1 MSITG
6 NHIAALL
13 HDIGKISIPIDILNK
28 PGKLNKHEFNLI
40 KDHPSVSY
48 EILKNIEFDQ
58 PVAHIILQ
66 HHERMNGT
74 GYPHGLSGEDILL
87 QARILANDKS
97 GDELTAL
104 LDAIATNVTHFFR
117 EKSHFDFL
125 VQHINDIGDSGN
137 LRLWSAGCSSGE
149 EPYSMA
155 IMLREHILNPLS
167 PKPFILATD
176 ISTKILQ
183 RAIHGIYPMKSV
195 ENLDRVLLRKYFL
208 KGKNTQHGV
217 VRVKKE
223 LSDMVTF
230 ERLNFIEPF
239 QFDRGFDVIFCRNVM
254 IYFDNTT
261 RQNIVRK
268 FYEALNPGG
277 YFIIGHSESLNG
289 IQHTFQY
296 VQPTIYRRKP

>member
-1 MSITG
+1 MVPTKEQTG
-6 NHIAALL
+6 SGFDLTESQYLKFSRIIYDSAGINLGDNKKELVHARLSKILRWR
-13 HDIGKISIPIDILNK
+13 KISSFREYL
-28 PGKLNKHEFNLI
+28 GVL
-40 KDHPSVSY
+40 
-48 EILKNIEFDQ
+48 
-58 PVAHIILQ
+58 
-66 HHERMNGT
+66 T
-74 GYPHGLSGEDILL
+74 
-87 QARILANDKS
+87 NDKS

-117 EKSHFDFL
+117 EESHFDFL
-125 VQHINDIGDSGN
+125 VQHIGDTGDSGN

-149 EPYSMA
+149 EPYSLA
-155 IMLREHILNPLS
+155 IMLREHILNPSS
-167 PKPFILATD
+167 PKPCIHATD

-183 RAIHGIYPMKSV
+183 RAIHGVYPMKSV

-208 KGKNTQHGV
+208 KGKNTQQGI

-261 RQNIVRK
+261 RQTIVRK
-268 FYEALNPGG
+268 FYDALNPGG

-296 VQPTIYRRKP
+296 VQPTIYRRK